1 MSKIDELVADSRDAF
16 TVDRVYGE
24 PYQSN
29 GVTLIPAASIRG
41 GFGGGEGEG
50 SEDTPAGSGGGMG
63 ISARPVGAFQIKG
76 DQVSWIPAVDLSR
89 IIVMGQVVVVIA
101 ALVIRSIAR
110 KRRR

>member
-1 MSKIDELVADSRDAF
+1 MSKIDDLIAESRDAF
-16 TVDRVYGE
+16 TVKRVFGE

-76 DQVSWIPAVDLSR
+76 DQVSWLPAVDLSR
-89 IIVMGQVVVVIA
+89 IIVMGQVVVIIA

-110 KRRR
+110 RRRR